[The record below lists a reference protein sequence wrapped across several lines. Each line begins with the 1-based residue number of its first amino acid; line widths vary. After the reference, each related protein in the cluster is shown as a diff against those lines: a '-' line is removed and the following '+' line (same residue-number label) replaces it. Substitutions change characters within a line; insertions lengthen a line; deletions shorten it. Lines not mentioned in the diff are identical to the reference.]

1 MGQIVNI
8 DGILYPPEEA
18 KISVFDHGFLY
29 GDNIYETM
37 RTYRSKVFLIER
49 HLFRME
55 GSANLINLNL
65 PLNQVDI
72 QRQIEKTASAG
83 GNNESY
89 IRMIVTRGKGAISL
103 DMDSS
108 ERASYVIIVKP
119 LEQYP
124 REYYQRGV
132 KLAMVSIRRND
143 RQALNPRIKSGNLL
157 NNVLA
162 YMQAK
167 SEGAFEGILCNLE
180 GYVTEATSSN
190 VFLVKDGKLITPSL
204 DAGLLS
210 GVTRGLVLE
219 LAAAQQVPIEE
230 RNVHPDELLQCD
242 ECFITSTT
250 KAIIPVNQISDTHLA
265 DAPGNLTRQLMDAY
279 LKFVDDR
286 Y

>member
-8 DGILYPPEEA
+8 DGTLFPPDEA

-29 GDNIYETM
+29 GDNIYEAM
-37 RTYRSKVFLIER
+37 RTYRGKIFLIER
-49 HLFRME
+49 HLFRLE
-55 GSANLINLNL
+55 ASANMINLNL
-65 PLNQVDI
+65 PLNQADF
-72 QRQIEKTASAG
+72 QRQIERTVSAG

-89 IRMIVTRGKGAISL
+89 IRMIVTRGKGAITL

-108 ERASYVIIVKP
+108 ERASYVIIVKS
-119 LEQYP
+119 LEQFP
-124 REYYQRGV
+124 REFYQRGV

-143 RQALNPRIKSGNLL
+143 RQTLNPRIKSGNLL

-167 SEGAFEGILCNLE
+167 SEGAFEGILCNLA

-190 VFLVKDGKLITPSL
+190 VFLVKKGKLITPSL

-219 LAAAQQVPIEE
+219 LAASQQIPIEE
-230 RNVHPDELLQCD
+230 RNVLPVELLLCD

-250 KAIIPVNQISDTHLA
+250 KAVLPVNQISETRLPE
-265 DAPGNLTRQLMDAY
+265 APGVLTRQIMDAY
-279 LKFVDDR
+279 RKFVDDH

>member
-8 DGILYPPEEA
+8 DGTLFPPDEA

-29 GDNIYETM
+29 GDNIYEAM
-37 RTYRSKVFLIER
+37 RTYRNKIFLIER
-49 HLFRME
+49 HLFRLE
-55 GSANLINLNL
+55 ASANMINLNL
-65 PLNQVDI
+65 PLNQADF
-72 QRQIEKTASAG
+72 QRQIERTVSAG

-89 IRMIVTRGKGAISL
+89 IRMIVTRGKGAITL

-108 ERASYVIIVKP
+108 ERASYVIIVKL
-119 LEQYP
+119 LEQFP

-143 RQALNPRIKSGNLL
+143 RQTLNPRIKSGNLL

-167 SEGAFEGILCNLE
+167 SEGAFEGILCNLA

-190 VFLVKDGKLITPSL
+190 VFLVKKGKLITPSL

-219 LAAAQQVPIEE
+219 LAASQQIPIEE
-230 RNVHPDELLQCD
+230 RNVLPDELLLCD

-250 KAIIPVNQISDTHLA
+250 KAVLPVNQIGETRLPE
-265 DAPGNLTRQLMDAY
+265 APGVVTRQIMDAY
-279 LKFVDDR
+279 RKFVDER

>member
-8 DGILYPPEEA
+8 DGTLFPPDEA

-29 GDNIYETM
+29 GDNIYEAM
-37 RTYRSKVFLIER
+37 RTYRGKIFLIER
-49 HLFRME
+49 HLFRLDA
-55 GSANLINLNL
+55 SADMINLNL
-65 PLNQVDI
+65 PLNQADF
-72 QRQIEKTASAG
+72 QRQIERTVSAG

-89 IRMIVTRGKGAISL
+89 IRMIVTRGKGAITL

-108 ERASYVIIVKP
+108 ERASYVIIVKS
-119 LEQYP
+119 LEQFP

-143 RQALNPRIKSGNLL
+143 RQTLNPRIKSGNLL

-167 SEGAFEGILCNLE
+167 SEGAFEGILCNLA

-190 VFLVKDGKLITPSL
+190 VFLVKKGKLITPSL

-219 LAAAQQVPIEE
+219 LAAAQQIPIEE
-230 RNVHPDELLQCD
+230 RNVLPDELLLCD

-250 KAIIPVNQISDTHLA
+250 KAVLPVNQIGETRLPE
-265 DAPGNLTRQLMDAY
+265 APGAVTRQIMDAY
-279 LKFVDDR
+279 RKFVDER

>member
-8 DGILYPPEEA
+8 DGTLFPPEEA

-29 GDNIYETM
+29 GDNIYEAM
-37 RTYRSKVFLIER
+37 RTYRVRIFLIER
-49 HLFRME
+49 HLFRLE
-55 GSANLINLNL
+55 VSANMINLNL
-65 PLNQVDI
+65 PLSPADF
-72 QRQIEKTASAG
+72 QRQMERTVSAG

-103 DMDSS
+103 DIDSS
-108 ERASYVIIVKP
+108 ERASFVIIVKP
-119 LEQYP
+119 LEQFP

-143 RQALNPRIKSGNLL
+143 RQSLNPRIKSGNLL

-167 SEGAFEGILCNLE
+167 SEGAFEGILCNLA

-190 VFLVKDGKLITPSL
+190 VFLVKKGKLITPSL

-219 LAAAQQVPIEE
+219 LAAAQQIQIEE
-230 RNVHPDELLQCD
+230 RNVLPDELLLCD

-250 KAIIPVNQISDTHLA
+250 KAVLPVNQIGETRLPE
-265 DAPGNLTRQLMDAY
+265 APGVVTKEIMDAY
-279 LKFVDDR
+279 RKFVDER

>member
-8 DGILYPPEEA
+8 DGTLFSPDEA

-29 GDNIYETM
+29 GDNIYEAM
-37 RTYRSKVFLIER
+37 RTYRGKIFLIER
-49 HLFRME
+49 HLFRLE
-55 GSANLINLNL
+55 ASANMINLNL
-65 PLNQVDI
+65 PLNQADF
-72 QRQIEKTASAG
+72 QRQIERTVSAG

-89 IRMIVTRGKGAISL
+89 IRMIVTRGKGAITL

-108 ERASYVIIVKP
+108 ERASYVIIVKS
-119 LEQYP
+119 LEQFP
-124 REYYQRGV
+124 REFYQRGV

-143 RQALNPRIKSGNLL
+143 RQTLNPRIKSGNLL

-167 SEGAFEGILCNLE
+167 SEGAFEGILCNLA

-190 VFLVKDGKLITPSL
+190 VFLVKNGKLITPSL

-219 LAAAQQVPIEE
+219 LAASQQIPIEE
-230 RNVHPDELLQCD
+230 RNVLPDELLLCD

-250 KAIIPVNQISDTHLA
+250 KAVLPVNQIGETRLPE
-265 DAPGNLTRQLMDAY
+265 APGVVTRQIMDAY
-279 LKFVDDR
+279 RKFVDDR

>member
-8 DGILYPPEEA
+8 DGTLFPPDEA

-29 GDNIYETM
+29 GDNIYEAM
-37 RTYRSKVFLIER
+37 RTYRGKIFLIER
-49 HLFRME
+49 HLFRLE
-55 GSANLINLNL
+55 ASANMINLNL
-65 PLNQVDI
+65 PLNQADF
-72 QRQIEKTASAG
+72 QRQIERTVSAG

-89 IRMIVTRGKGAISL
+89 IRMIVTRGKGAITL

-108 ERASYVIIVKP
+108 ERASYVIIVKS
-119 LEQYP
+119 LEQFP
-124 REYYQRGV
+124 REFYQRGV

-143 RQALNPRIKSGNLL
+143 RQTLNPRIKSGNLL

-167 SEGAFEGILCNLE
+167 SEGAFEGILCNLA

-190 VFLVKDGKLITPSL
+190 VFLVKNGKLITPSL

-219 LAAAQQVPIEE
+219 LAASQQIPIEE
-230 RNVHPDELLQCD
+230 RNVLPDELLLCD

-250 KAIIPVNQISDTHLA
+250 KAVLPVNQIGETRLPE
-265 DAPGNLTRQLMDAY
+265 APGVVTRQIMDAY
-279 LKFVDDR
+279 RKFVDDR

>member
-8 DGILYPPEEA
+8 DGTLFPPDEA

-29 GDNIYETM
+29 GDNIYEAM
-37 RTYRSKVFLIER
+37 RTYRGKIFLIER
-49 HLFRME
+49 HLFRLE
-55 GSANLINLNL
+55 ASANMINLNL
-65 PLNQVDI
+65 PLNQADF
-72 QRQIEKTASAG
+72 QRQIERTVSAG

-89 IRMIVTRGKGAISL
+89 IRMIVTRGKGAITL

-108 ERASYVIIVKP
+108 ERASYVIIVKS
-119 LEQYP
+119 LEQFP

-143 RQALNPRIKSGNLL
+143 RQTLNPRIKSGNLL

-167 SEGAFEGILCNLE
+167 SEGAFEGILCNLA
-180 GYVTEATSSN
+180 GNVTEATSSN
-190 VFLVKDGKLITPSL
+190 VFLVKKGKLITPSL

-219 LAAAQQVPIEE
+219 LAASQQIPIEE
-230 RNVHPDELLQCD
+230 RNVLPDELLLCD

-250 KAIIPVNQISDTHLA
+250 KAVLPVNQIGETRLPE
-265 DAPGNLTRQLMDAY
+265 APGVVTRQIMDAY
-279 LKFVDDR
+279 RKFVDDR

>member
-1 MGQIVNI
+1 MFR
-8 DGILYPPEEA
+8 LEA
-18 KISVFDHGFLY
+18 
-29 GDNIYETM
+29 
-37 RTYRSKVFLIER
+37 
-49 HLFRME
+49 
-55 GSANLINLNL
+55 SANLINLNL
-65 PLNQVDI
+65 PLSQADF
-72 QRQIEKTASAG
+72 QRQIERTISAA
-83 GNNESY
+83 GNNETY

-108 ERASYVIIVKP
+108 EHASYVIIVKP
-119 LEQYP
+119 LEQFP

-167 SEGAFEGILCNLE
+167 SEGAFEGILCNLA
-180 GYVTEATSSN
+180 GNVTEATSSN
-190 VFLVKDGKLITPSL
+190 VFLVKHGKIITPSL

-219 LAAAQQVPIEE
+219 LAAAQQIPTEE
-230 RNVHPDELLQCD
+230 RNVQPEELLQSD

-250 KAIIPVNQISDTHLA
+250 KAIIPVNQISDTRLP
-265 DAPGNLTRQLMDAY
+265 DAPGDVTKQLMDAY
-279 LKFVDDR
+279 RKFVDER

>member
-8 DGILYPPEEA
+8 DGNLYPPEEA

-37 RTYRSKVFLIER
+37 RTYRGKVFLIER
-49 HLFRME
+49 HLFRLQA
-55 GSANLINLNL
+55 SAGLISLNL
-65 PLNQVDI
+65 PLNQADF
-72 QRQIEKTASAG
+72 QRQIERTASAA
-83 GNNESY
+83 GNIESY
-89 IRMIVTRGKGAISL
+89 IRLIVTRGKGAISL

-108 ERASYVIIVKP
+108 ERASFVIIVKP

-124 REYYQRGV
+124 REYYERGV

-167 SEGAFEGILCNLE
+167 SEGAFEGILCNLA

-190 VFLVKDGKLITPSL
+190 VFIVKKGKLITPSL

-219 LAAAQQVPIEE
+219 LAAAQQISIEE
-230 RNVHPDELLQCD
+230 RNVLPDELLLSD

-250 KAIIPVNQISDTHLA
+250 KAVLPVNQIGETRQPE
-265 DAPGNLTRQLMDAY
+265 APGDVTRRIMDAY
-279 LKFVDDR
+279 RSFVNER

>member
-8 DGILYPPEEA
+8 DGTLYPPEEA

-37 RTYRSKVFLIER
+37 RTYRGKVFLIER

-72 QRQIEKTASAG
+72 KRQIEKTASAG

-250 KAIIPVNQISDTHLA
+250 KAIIPVNQISDTRLA
-265 DAPGNLTRQLMDAY
+265 DAPGDLTRQLMDAY

>member
-8 DGILYPPEEA
+8 DGTLFPAEEA

-29 GDNIYETM
+29 GDNIYEAM
-37 RTYRSKVFLIER
+37 RTYRGKIFLIER
-49 HLFRME
+49 HLFRLE
-55 GSANLINLNL
+55 ASANMINLNL
-65 PLNQVDI
+65 PLNQADF
-72 QRQIEKTASAG
+72 QRQIERTVSAG

-89 IRMIVTRGKGAISL
+89 IRMIVTRGKGAITL

-108 ERASYVIIVKP
+108 ERASYVIIVKS
-119 LEQYP
+119 LDQFP

-143 RQALNPRIKSGNLL
+143 RQTLNPRIKSGNLL

-167 SEGAFEGILCNLE
+167 SEGAFEGILCNLA
-180 GYVTEATSSN
+180 GNVTEATSSN
-190 VFLVKDGKLITPSL
+190 VFLVKKGKLITPSL

-219 LAAAQQVPIEE
+219 LAAAQQIPIEE
-230 RNVHPDELLQCD
+230 RNVLPDELLLCD

-250 KAIIPVNQISDTHLA
+250 KAVLPVSQIGETRLPE
-265 DAPGNLTRQLMDAY
+265 APGVVTTQIMDAY
-279 LKFVDDR
+279 RKFVDEG

>member
-1 MGQIVNI
+1 MAQIVNI
-8 DGILYPPEEA
+8 DGTLYPPDQA

-37 RTYRSKVFLIER
+37 RTYRGKVFLIER
-49 HLFRME
+49 HLFRLE
-55 GSANLINLNL
+55 ASAKLINLNL
-65 PLNQVDI
+65 LLNQTDF
-72 QRQIEKTASAG
+72 QRQIERTASAA
-83 GNNESY
+83 GNIESY
-89 IRMIVTRGKGAISL
+89 IRLIVTRGQGAISL

-124 REYYQRGV
+124 REYYERGV

-167 SEGAFEGILCNLE
+167 SEGAFEGILCNLA

-190 VFLVKDGKLITPSL
+190 VFLVKKGTLITPSL
-204 DAGLLS
+204 DSGLLS
-210 GVTRGLVLE
+210 GVTRGLALE
-219 LAAAQQVPIEE
+219 LAAAQQIPIEE
-230 RNVHPDELLQCD
+230 RNVLPEELLQCD

-250 KAIIPVNQISDTHLA
+250 KAIIPVNQIGEVRLPE
-265 DAPGNLTRQLMDAY
+265 APGIVTRRIMDAY
-279 LKFVDDR
+279 RKFVGDR

>member
-1 MGQIVNI
+1 M
-8 DGILYPPEEA
+8 
-18 KISVFDHGFLY
+18 
-29 GDNIYETM
+29 
-37 RTYRSKVFLIER
+37 
-49 HLFRME
+49 
-55 GSANLINLNL
+55 INLNL
-65 PLNQVDI
+65 PLNQADF
-72 QRQIEKTASAG
+72 QRQIERTVSAG

-89 IRMIVTRGKGAISL
+89 IRMIVTRGKGAITL

-108 ERASYVIIVKP
+108 ERASYVIIVKL
-119 LEQYP
+119 LEQFP

-143 RQALNPRIKSGNLL
+143 RQTLNPRIKSGNLL

-167 SEGAFEGILCNLE
+167 SEGAFEGILCNLA

-190 VFLVKDGKLITPSL
+190 VFLVKKGKLITPSL

-219 LAAAQQVPIEE
+219 LAASQQIPIEE
-230 RNVHPDELLQCD
+230 RNVLPDELLLCD

-250 KAIIPVNQISDTHLA
+250 KAVLPVNQIGETRLPE
-265 DAPGNLTRQLMDAY
+265 APGVVTRQIMDAY
-279 LKFVDDR
+279 RKFVDER

>member
-8 DGILYPPEEA
+8 DGTLYPPEEA
-18 KISVFDHGFLY
+18 KISVFDHGFLF

-37 RTYRSKVFLIER
+37 RTYRGRVFLIER

-55 GSANLINLNL
+55 ASANLISLNL
-65 PLNQVDI
+65 PLNQADI

-143 RQALNPRIKSGNLL
+143 RQSLNPRIKSGNLL

-162 YMQAK
+162 FMQAK
-167 SEGAFEGILCNLE
+167 SEGAFEGILCNLA
-180 GYVTEATSSN
+180 GNVTEATSSN

-204 DAGLLS
+204 DSGLLS

-219 LAAAQQVPIEE
+219 LAAAQQIPIDE

-250 KAIIPVNQISDTHLA
+250 KAIIPVNQISDTRLA
-265 DAPGNLTRQLMDAY
+265 DAPGDVTKQLMDAY
-279 LKFVDDR
+279 RKFVDER

>member
-8 DGILYPPEEA
+8 DATLYPPEDA

-29 GDNIYETM
+29 GDNIYEAM
-37 RTYRSKVFLIER
+37 RTHRGRIFLIER
-49 HLFRME
+49 HLFRLE
-55 GSANLINLNL
+55 ASANLINLNL
-65 PLNQVDI
+65 PLNKADF
-72 QRQIEKTASAG
+72 QRQIERTVSAA

-89 IRMIVTRGKGAISL
+89 VRMIVTRGPGAISL

-108 ERASYVIIVKP
+108 EGASYVIIVKP
-119 LEQYP
+119 LELFP

-143 RQALNPRIKSGNLL
+143 RQTLNPRIKSGNLL

-167 SEGAFEGILCNLE
+167 SEGAFEGILCNLA

-190 VFLVKDGKLITPSL
+190 VFFVKNGKLITPSL

-219 LAAAQQVPIEE
+219 LAAAQQIPIEE
-230 RNVHPDELLQCD
+230 RNVLPDEFLNCD

-250 KAIIPVNQISDTHLA
+250 KAVLPVNQIGDTRLPE
-265 DAPGNLTRQLMDAY
+265 APGEVTRQIMDAY
-279 LKFVDDR
+279 LRFVDER

>member
-8 DGILYPPEEA
+8 DGTLFPPDDA

-29 GDNIYETM
+29 GDNIYEAM
-37 RTYRSKVFLIER
+37 RTYRGKIFLIER
-49 HLFRME
+49 HLFRLE
-55 GSANLINLNL
+55 ASANMINLNL
-65 PLNQVDI
+65 PLNQADF
-72 QRQIEKTASAG
+72 QRQIERTVSAG

-89 IRMIVTRGKGAISL
+89 IRMIVTRGKGAITL

-108 ERASYVIIVKP
+108 ERASFVIIVKS
-119 LEQYP
+119 LDQFP

-143 RQALNPRIKSGNLL
+143 RQTLNPRIKSGNLL

-167 SEGAFEGILCNLE
+167 SEGAFEGILCNLA
-180 GYVTEATSSN
+180 GNVTEATSSN
-190 VFLVKDGKLITPSL
+190 VFLVKKGKLITPSL

-219 LAAAQQVPIEE
+219 LAASQQIPIEE
-230 RNVHPDELLQCD
+230 RNVLPDELLLCD

-250 KAIIPVNQISDTHLA
+250 KAVLPVNQIGETRLPE
-265 DAPGNLTRQLMDAY
+265 APGVITSQIMNAY
-279 LKFVDDR
+279 RKFVDER

>member
-8 DGILYPPEEA
+8 DGTLFPPEEA

-37 RTYRSKVFLIER
+37 RTYRGKMFLIER
-49 HLFRME
+49 HLFRLDA
-55 GSANLINLNL
+55 SAKLIRLNL
-65 PLNQVDI
+65 PLNQSDF
-72 QRQIEKTASAG
+72 QRQIERSAAAG
-83 GNNESY
+83 SNNESY
-89 IRMIVTRGKGAISL
+89 IRLIVTRGKGAITL
-103 DMDSS
+103 DMDGS

-119 LEQYP
+119 LDPYP
-124 REYYQRGV
+124 REYYLRGV

-143 RQALNPRIKSGNLL
+143 RQALNPKIKSGNLL

-167 SEGAFEGILCNLE
+167 SEGAFEGILCNLA

-190 VFLVKDGKLITPSL
+190 VFMVKNGILITPSL

-219 LAAAQQVPIEE
+219 LAAAHQISIEE
-230 RNVHPDELLQCD
+230 RNVLPEELLNCD

-250 KAIIPVNQISDTHLA
+250 KAVLPVNQIGDVRLPE
-265 DAPGNLTRQLMDAY
+265 APGDVTRQIMDAY
-279 LKFVDDR
+279 RKFVDER

>member
-8 DGILYPPEEA
+8 DGMLYPPEEA

-37 RTYRSKVFLIER
+37 RTYRGKIFLIER
-49 HLFRME
+49 HLFRLE
-55 GSANLINLNL
+55 ASAKLIRLNL
-65 PLNQVDI
+65 PLETTDFR
-72 QRQIEKTASAG
+72 RQIERTAAAG
-83 GNNESY
+83 GNTEAY
-89 IRMIVTRGKGAISL
+89 IRLIVTRGKGAISL

-124 REYYQRGV
+124 REYYEKGV
-132 KLAMVSIRRND
+132 KLALVTIRRND
-143 RQALNPRIKSGNLL
+143 RQSLNPRIKSGNLL

-167 SEGAFEGILCNLE
+167 SEGAFEGILCNLA
-180 GYVTEATSSN
+180 GVVTEATSSN
-190 VFLVKDGKLITPSL
+190 VFLVKNGTLITPSL
-204 DAGLLS
+204 DSGLLS

-219 LAAAQQVPIEE
+219 LAAAQQIPMEE
-230 RNVHPDELLQCD
+230 RNVLPDELLQCD

-250 KAIIPVNQISDTHLA
+250 KAVLPVNQIS
-265 DAPGNLTRQLMDAY
+265 NTRLPAAAGVVTRRIMDAY
-279 LKFVDDR
+279 RKFVDER

>member
-8 DGILYPPEEA
+8 DGTLFPPDEA

-29 GDNIYETM
+29 GDNIYEAM
-37 RTYRSKVFLIER
+37 RTYRGKIFLIER
-49 HLFRME
+49 HLFRLE
-55 GSANLINLNL
+55 ASANMINLNL
-65 PLNQVDI
+65 PLNQADF
-72 QRQIEKTASAG
+72 QRQIERTVSAG

-89 IRMIVTRGKGAISL
+89 IRMIVTRGKGAITL

-108 ERASYVIIVKP
+108 ERASYVIIVKS
-119 LEQYP
+119 LEQFP
-124 REYYQRGV
+124 REFYQRGV

-143 RQALNPRIKSGNLL
+143 RQTLNPRIKSGNLL

-167 SEGAFEGILCNLE
+167 SEGAFEGILCNLA

-190 VFLVKDGKLITPSL
+190 VFLVKKGKLITPSL

-219 LAAAQQVPIEE
+219 LAGSQQIPIEE
-230 RNVHPDELLQCD
+230 RNVLPDELLSCD

-250 KAIIPVNQISDTHLA
+250 KAILPVNQISETRLPE
-265 DAPGNLTRQLMDAY
+265 APGVITRQIMDAY
-279 LKFVDDR
+279 RKFVDDH

>member
-8 DGILYPPEEA
+8 DGTLLPPEDA

-29 GDNIYETM
+29 GDNIYEAM
-37 RTYRSKVFLIER
+37 RTYRGKIFLIER
-49 HLFRME
+49 HLFRLE
-55 GSANLINLNL
+55 ASANLINLNL
-65 PLNQVDI
+65 PLSQADF
-72 QRQIEKTASAG
+72 QRQLERTASAA
-83 GNNESY
+83 GNNETY
-89 IRMIVTRGKGAISL
+89 FRMIVTRGKGAISL
-103 DMDSS
+103 DTDSS
-108 ERASYVIIVKP
+108 EHASYVIIVKA
-119 LEQYP
+119 LDQFP

-167 SEGAFEGILCNLE
+167 SEGAFEGILCNLA
-180 GYVTEATSSN
+180 GNVTEATSSN
-190 VFLVKDGKLITPSL
+190 VFIVKNGKLITPSL
-204 DAGLLS
+204 DSGLLS

-219 LAAAQQVPIEE
+219 LAAAQQIPIEE
-230 RNVHPDELLQCD
+230 RNVLPEELLQCD

-250 KAIIPVNQISDTHLA
+250 KAVMPVNQIADTRIP
-265 DAPGNLTRQLMDAY
+265 DAPGEITKQIMDAY
-279 LKFVDDR
+279 RKFVDER

>member
-8 DGILYPPEEA
+8 DGNLYPPEEA

-37 RTYRSKVFLIER
+37 RTYRGKVFLIER
-49 HLFRME
+49 HLFRLQA
-55 GSANLINLNL
+55 SAGLINLNL
-65 PLNQVDI
+65 PLNQADF
-72 QRQIEKTASAG
+72 QRQIERTASAA
-83 GNNESY
+83 GNIESY
-89 IRMIVTRGKGAISL
+89 IRLIVTRGKGAISL

-108 ERASYVIIVKP
+108 ERASFVIIVKP

-124 REYYQRGV
+124 REYYERGV

-167 SEGAFEGILCNLE
+167 SEGAFEGILCNLA

-190 VFLVKDGKLITPSL
+190 VFIVKKGKLITPSL

-219 LAAAQQVPIEE
+219 LAAAQQISIEE
-230 RNVHPDELLQCD
+230 RNVLPDELLLSD

-250 KAIIPVNQISDTHLA
+250 KAVLPVNQIGETRQPE
-265 DAPGNLTRQLMDAY
+265 APGDVTRRIMDAY
-279 LKFVDDR
+279 RSFVNER